1 MIRVKLY
8 NLLAERSLSG
18 KEEYEIAF
26 EDGLRPVDIIHRE
39 GFHGEEEEAIVVLI
53 NDEQGTRGTL
63 LSDGDRVELMIGMVG
78 GSAPLCM
85 VHVGSRP
92 RDMTRRPRN
101 WAACSLSGGATLGVT
116 GGRSAANPR

>member
-26 EDGLRPVDIIHRE
+26 EDGLRPIEIIHRE

-53 NDEQGTRGTL
+53 NDEQATRGTP
-63 LSDGDRVELMIGMVG
+63 LSDDDRVELMIGMVG

-85 VHVGSRP
+85 VHVGSRQ
-92 RDMTRRPRN
+92 R
-101 WAACSLSGGATLGVT
+101 W
-116 GGRSAANPR
+116 